1 MAEQAS
7 EMAEWG
13 GIPHGSFCWTEIAS
27 SDAEKCKAF
36 YTNVFGWKFQDSE
49 AVTDGFAY
57 HEYMTPGGDY
67 PAGGLYELSAEMC
80 APGQPVP
87 PPHFMTYIGV
97 DDVDENAKRAV
108 ELGGKVMHGPADIP
122 NTGRFAVIQ
131 DPTGAVFSIFKM
143 AEGGHNG

>member
-36 YTNVFGWKFQDSE
+36 YTNVFGWKFQDSK
-49 AVTDGFAY
+49 AATDGFAY
-57 HEYMTPGGDY
+57 HEYTTGGEY
-67 PAGGLYELSAEMC
+67 PAGGLYELT
-80 APGQPVP
+80 PGMFGEGVPIP
-87 PPHFMTYIGV
+87 PPHFMTYVAV
-97 DDVDENAKRAV
+97 DDVDENAKLVV
-108 ELGGKVMHGPADIP
+108 ELGGTVVREPDDIP
-122 NTGRFAVIQ
+122 NTGRFAILQ
-131 DPTGAVFSIFKM
+131 DPTGAMFCTFKM